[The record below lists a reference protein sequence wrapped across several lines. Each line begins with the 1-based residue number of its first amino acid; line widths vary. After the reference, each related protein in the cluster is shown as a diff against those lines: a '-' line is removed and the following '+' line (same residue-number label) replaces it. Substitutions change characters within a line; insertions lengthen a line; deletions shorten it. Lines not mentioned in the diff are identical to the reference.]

1 MIVILRVVG
10 AFGIR
15 GAVRVFS
22 YSRNLSVYKN
32 IYDKGGKEYS
42 FCVMKFLINGRAVIS
57 FSSINTRTQAEDLKG
72 EFFYVKK
79 NDLPDKKENEFYA
92 HDLIGQKVCVIG
104 SGVKCL
110 ITNVENFGAGDLI
123 EISHKNKKFL
133 VPFTTENFPN
143 TSDEI
148 FITLEAFNGFKE

>member
-1 MIVILRVVG
+1 MIVILRVGG
-10 AFGIR
+10 AFGIG
-15 GAVRVFS
+15 GAVRASS
-22 YSRNLSVYKN
+22 YSRNLSAYKKICYKDGN
-32 IYDKGGKEYS
+32 EYS
-42 FCVMKFLINGRAVIS
+42 FRVMKFLGNSKVVIS
-57 FSSINTRTQAEDLKG
+57 LEGIHTRTQAENLKG

-79 NDLPDKKENEFYA
+79 EDLPNKEENEFYV

-104 SGVKCL
+104 SGIKCL

-133 VPFTTENFPN
+133 VPFTAENFPN
-143 TSDEI
+143 TGNEI